1 MPQSPAGGELSPA
14 AAWSQ
19 RVRKVGGY
27 IQLAFAAFWLIRG
40 ALTIGGGSRPVIELR
55 HLTKRYGPIL
65 AVDDLSFTVA
75 AGQVTGFLGP
85 NGNGKSTTLTH
96 RDA

>member
-27 IQLAFAAFWLIRG
+27 TQLAFAAR
-40 ALTIGGGSRPVIELR
+40 R
-55 HLTKRYGPIL
+55 L
-65 AVDDLSFTVA
+65 AVTVT
-75 AGQVTGFLGP
+75 AGGP
-85 NGNGKSTTLTH
+85 GRPLRRS
-96 RDA
+96 R